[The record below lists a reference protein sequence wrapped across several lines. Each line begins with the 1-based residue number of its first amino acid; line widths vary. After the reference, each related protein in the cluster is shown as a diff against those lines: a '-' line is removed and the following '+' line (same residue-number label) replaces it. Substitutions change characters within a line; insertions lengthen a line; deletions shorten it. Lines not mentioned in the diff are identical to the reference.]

1 MGSSQQKILS
11 TKREGIRKL
20 PKQISESKL
29 KKTMFSHWQK
39 IPVIKEIPESMP
51 EELVLQEVRSAILD
65 ILRNGIEE
73 YDEKNDLVD
82 IRHVF
87 SVKELHKLIRERTSK
102 KIKLSNVYFHLNQ
115 LKERGFVQ
123 IVTSIKEG
131 RQITHFYGRTA
142 KLFLWMGEALD
153 ETEATDDS
161 KYLDFIALMQHFNP
175 DLTLENIEPL
185 YKSLLQTNQE
195 THNRVK
201 SWMENNLEKLTEL
214 NMDTRDVYNF
224 LKSIDRCNPRSVK
237 VHNKIITLLNF
248 PTDSNT

>member
-1 MGSSQQKILS
+1 MRSSQSKVLS
-11 TKREGIRKL
+11 TKNERIRKL
-20 PKQISESKL
+20 PKLISESKF
-29 KKTMFSHWQK
+29 KKTIFAHWQK
-39 IPVIKEIPESMP
+39 IPVIKEIAESMP

-73 YDEKNDLVD
+73 YDERRDLIE

-87 SVKELHKLIRERTSK
+87 SVKELHKLIREKISK

-142 KLFLWMGEALD
+142 KLFLWMGETLD
-153 ETEATDDS
+153 ETELTDDS
-161 KYLDFIALMQHFNP
+161 IFHKFMALMQHFNS
-175 DLTLENIEPL
+175 DLTVETIETL
-185 YKSLLQTNQE
+185 YKSLLNTKQE

-201 SWMENNLEKLTEL
+201 MWMENNLEKLTEL

-224 LKSIDRCNPRSVK
+224 LRSIDRCNPESIE
-237 VHNKIITLLNF
+237 VHNKIIRLLNF
-248 PTDSNT
+248 PIDSNT